1 MNEDKK
7 QDERILKLE
16 VRFQEFC
23 DRFDKFVNN
32 DFKHFQKRV
41 EKSIKNTN
49 EKVDALSQNFYDYKL
64 SNTKWLVG
72 ILVSIVLML
81 VALLANLANLH

>member
-7 QDERILKLE
+7 QDERLLKLE
-16 VRFQEFC
+16 IRFQEFC
-23 DRFDKFVNN
+23 DRFDKFISN
-32 DFKHFQKRV
+32 DFRHFQQRV
-41 EKSIKNTN
+41 ERSIKDTN
-49 EKVDALSQNFYDYKL
+49 KKVDTLSQNFYDYKL

-81 VALLANLANLH
+81 VALLANIAHFH